1 MDLYSTKR
9 KKNNHIRHK
18 TVFSLITVYLLAA
31 LLLSSCSDSGNS
43 SLASDS
49 RPNSKNTKSS
59 SSKSSEPLR
68 DNTPKVLTPEAS
80 GTAVYGNDFAAI
92 DASNAGEGYFMVQ
105 YNGSN
110 EKVKLKV
117 AGPSDSE
124 YIYLLSAR
132 GEYETF
138 PFPRGSGK
146 YQIQVFENVSGDSYA
161 VVSSAEVEVTIADEF
176 KPFLYPNQYVNF
188 KADSKVVAK
197 ASELVAKAHSD
208 LDAVTEIYHYVTEN
222 ITYDEKKAESVVYG
236 YLPVVDETLAEGKGI
251 CFDYASVMGAMLRSQ
266 GIPTKL
272 EVGYSGEAYHAWIST
287 YLDEIG
293 WVDGIIEFD
302 GSNWSLIDPT
312 LAANNSKS
320 SVGKYIGDGSN
331 YILKYSY

>member
-1 MDLYSTKR
+1 MNLYSNR
-9 KKNNHIRHK
+9 WKKNIHFRHK
-18 TVFSLITVYLLAA
+18 TVFSFITVYLLAA
-31 LLLSSCSDSGNS
+31 LVLCSCSSSGNS
-43 SLASDS
+43 SLASES
-49 RPNSKNTKSS
+49 RPTSKNTKSS
-59 SSKSSEPLR
+59 KSSKPLR

-92 DASNAGEGYFMVQ
+92 DASNASEGYFMVK

-110 EKVKLKV
+110 EKVKLRV
-117 AGPSDSE
+117 IGPSDSE
-124 YIYLLSAR
+124 YIYLLAAR

-138 PFPRGSGK
+138 PFPCGSGS

-188 KADSKVVAK
+188 KADSKVVSK

-236 YLPVVDETLAEGKGI
+236 YLPVVDETLKEGKGI

-287 YLDEIG
+287 YLSEIG

-302 GSNWSLIDPT
+302 GSSWSLIDPT